1 MKGLNFLN
9 KPYPFNDNLK
19 HNAKIIFFISIGI
32 LGFLLLFQPIDVSTL
47 SNKEIFY
54 LVSGV
59 GASTFLSLS
68 LNLLI
73 LPSFFPRLFRNS
85 HWKIWKEILWNLWIL
100 ITISGINFLFYTK
113 LLGLFSFE
121 IFDPNKVGLLELNFN
136 TIVSIVLV
144 AVLPVTALI
153 TINQNRLLQLH
164 LKSAIKL
171 NQKLVE
177 NKEID
182 KKLIFFESEYKKDNL
197 TIKIYS
203 LLFVKSANNYIEVYY
218 KDKDEVKHQMVRCS
232 LLKAEEILKDFDFI
246 IRCQR
251 TYIVSTKHIER
262 IEGNSQGYKLY
273 FQKVDFPVLVSQ
285 KYTNEF
291 QKII

>member
-19 HNAKIIFFISIGI
+19 YNAKIIFFISIGI

-47 SNKEIFY
+47 SNNEIIF

-68 LNLLI
+68 LNLII
-73 LPSFFPRLFRNS
+73 LPSFLPNLFRNL
-85 HWKIWKEILWNLWIL
+85 HWIIWKEILWNIWIL
-100 ITISGINFLFYTK
+100 FTISGINFLFYTY
-113 LLGLFSFE
+113 LLP
-121 IFDPNKVGLLELNFN
+121 DRPELNFN
-136 TIVSIVLV
+136 TIVSLILIC
-144 AVLPVTALI
+144 VLPVTVLI
-153 TINQNRLLQLH
+153 TINQDRLLRTN
-164 LKSAIKL
+164 LKTANKL
-171 NQKLVE
+171 NNKLAE
-177 NKEID
+177 NKTID
-182 KKLIFFESEYKKDNL
+182 DKFVFLESEYKKDNL
-197 TIKIYS
+197 SIKINS
-203 LLFVKSANNYIEVYY
+203 LLFIKSANNYIEVYY
-218 KDKDEVKHQMVRCS
+218 KENDEVKNQMVRCS
-232 LLKAEEILKDFDFI
+232 LSKAEDILKDFDFV

-251 TYIVSTKHIER
+251 TYIVSNKHIER